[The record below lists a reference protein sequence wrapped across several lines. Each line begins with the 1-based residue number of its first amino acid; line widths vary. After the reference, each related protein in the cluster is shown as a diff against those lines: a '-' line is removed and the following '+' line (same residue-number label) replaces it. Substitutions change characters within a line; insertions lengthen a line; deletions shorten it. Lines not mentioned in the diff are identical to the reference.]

1 MIRFRYMR
9 CAFKNTKFSIIC
21 LEVCMSGVPLFVNG
35 YINILVR
42 SNRTSVE
49 CCSTCD
55 VELKTRGLFKCL
67 SCNYM
72 ACYLCYIVKIY
83 YTMPSPLSG
92 LPHSSSNRGPPMW
105 MKILSSLFFVCVN

>member
-1 MIRFRYMR
+1 
-9 CAFKNTKFSIIC
+9 
-21 LEVCMSGVPLFVNG
+21 MSGVPLVLNG

-55 VELKTRGLFKCL
+55 MELKTRVLFKCL

-72 ACYLCYIVKIY
+72 ACYLSYNVKINC
-83 YTMPSPLSG
+83 TMPSPLSG
-92 LPHSSSNRGPPMW
+92 LPHSSSMW
-105 MKILSSLFFVCVN
+105 MKILSSLFFVGVN